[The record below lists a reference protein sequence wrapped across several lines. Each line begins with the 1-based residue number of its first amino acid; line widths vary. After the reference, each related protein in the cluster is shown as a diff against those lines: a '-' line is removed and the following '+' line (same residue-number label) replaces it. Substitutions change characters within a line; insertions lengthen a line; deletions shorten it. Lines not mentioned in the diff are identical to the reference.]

1 MPLADWFRGVMMP
14 FLPTSAGV
22 RPPFIRGCEE
32 FHFLLLRE
40 KVRADRAQRPMSLVL
55 LEIAPERWDA
65 VSPTA
70 VSRQLHERVRLTDEV
85 GWFDGKTIGI
95 ILPDTPAEGA
105 RVLAESLATTLGD
118 SARGLRWRIHTY
130 PDDWY
135 DMGDPTSGSSSS
147 ASARGLV
154 SGPTRETPARGSSS
168 ERRAS
173 SMDVGAV
180 GAIGDGSVREH
191 ASNPRVERASVPL
204 DAPFFRTISPFRRAI
219 DVVVA
224 LAALT
229 VVSPVMAGAAV
240 AVRISSPGPILF
252 RQQRAGLG
260 GRPFA
265 FYKFRTMRDGS
276 DAEKARLLEFNEQS
290 GPVFKMTNDPRITN
304 VGRFLRRTSI
314 DELPQLWNVLR
325 GDMTL
330 IGPRPPIPAEVADYE
345 RWQRG
350 RLDMPA
356 GLTCLWQVSG
366 RSDIQF
372 DDWVRMDIRYGRR
385 PSFWTDLRIVLK
397 TFPAVLSCRGAR

>member
-1 MPLADWFRGVMMP
+1 MTLAGWLRGIMMP
-14 FLPTSAGV
+14 FVPTSAGA

-40 KVRADRAQRPMSLVL
+40 KVRADRCQRPMSLVL
-55 LEIAPERWDA
+55 LEIAPERWDT

-70 VSRQLHERVRLTDEV
+70 VCRRLLDRVRVTDEV

-105 RVLAESLATTLGD
+105 ESLAENLASTLGE
-118 SARGLRWRIHTY
+118 STRGLRWRIHSY

-135 DMGDPTSGSSSS
+135 DSDDTTPPQSGSRIGQRSNPP
-147 ASARGLV
+147 A
-154 SGPTRETPARGSSS
+154 TREGASNSNS
-168 ERRAS
+168 ERPRRAMS
-173 SMDVGAV
+173 VVSDPAPNSNGAPTV
-180 GAIGDGSVREH
+180 Q
-191 ASNPRVERASVPL
+191 RAPVPL
-204 DAPFFRTISPFRRAI
+204 DSPFFRTVSPFRRSI
-219 DVVVA
+219 DIVVASLA
-224 LAALT
+224 LAA
-229 VVSPVMAGAAV
+229 VSPVMASAAI
-240 AVRISSPGPILF
+240 AVRCSSPGPILF

-260 GRPFA
+260 GRTFE
-265 FYKFRTMRDGS
+265 FFKFRTMRDGS
-276 DAEKARLLEFNEQS
+276 DREKEQLLEFNEQS
-290 GPVFKMTNDPRITN
+290 GPVFKMTNDPRITS
-304 VGRFLRRTSI
+304 VGRILRRTSI

-350 RLDMPA
+350 RLDVPA

-372 DDWVRMDIRYGRR
+372 DDWVRMDIRYGRK
-385 PSFWTDLRIVLK
+385 PSVWTDLRILLK

>member
-1 MPLADWFRGVMMP
+1 MTLAGWLRGMMMP
-14 FLPTSAGV
+14 FVPTSAGA

-55 LEIAPERWDA
+55 LEIAPERWDT

-70 VSRQLHERVRLTDEV
+70 VCRRLLDRVRVTDEV

-105 RVLAESLATTLGD
+105 ESLAESLAKELGE
-118 SARGLRWRIHTY
+118 SAHGLRWRIHSY

-135 DMGDPTSGSSSS
+135 DSGDAPTPSGRS
-147 ASARGLV
+147 ATRLGNAGA
-154 SGPTRETPARGSSS
+154 TRETVPVAAPNGDRS
-168 ERRAS
+168 RRAS
-173 SMDVGAV
+173 ATSTDSRRGPV
-180 GAIGDGSVREH
+180 SLRR
-191 ASNPRVERASVPL
+191 PVPL
-204 DAPFFRTISPFRRAI
+204 DSPFFRTVSPFRRAI
-219 DVVVA
+219 DIVVA
-224 LAALT
+224 GLGLI
-229 VVSPVMAGAAV
+229 VVSPLMAGAAI
-240 AVRISSPGPILF
+240 AVRVSSPGPILF
-252 RQQRAGLG
+252 RQRRAGLG
-260 GRPFA
+260 GRTFE

-276 DAEKARLLEFNEQS
+276 DAEKRKLLQFNEQS
-290 GPVFKMTNDPRITN
+290 GPVFKMKNDPRITS
-304 VGRFLRRTSI
+304 VGRILRRTSV

-330 IGPRPPIPAEVADYE
+330 IGPRPPIPSEVDEYQ

-350 RLDMPA
+350 RLDVPA

-366 RSDIQF
+366 RSDVKF
-372 DDWVRMDIRYGRR
+372 EDWVRMDIRYGRR
-385 PSFWTDLRIVLK
+385 PSLWTDLGILMK

>member
-1 MPLADWFRGVMMP
+1 MPLADWLRGVMMP
-14 FLPTSAGV
+14 FLPAAPGV

-55 LEIAPERWDA
+55 LEVAAERWDTM
-65 VSPTA
+65 SPTA
-70 VSRQLHERVRLTDEV
+70 LSRQLHERVRLTDEV
-85 GWFDGKTIGI
+85 GWFDAKTLGI

-105 RVLAESLATTLGD
+105 QALAQSLASTLGD
-118 SARGLRWRIHTY
+118 SSQGLRWRIHTY

-135 DMGDPTSGSSSS
+135 DTGDPNPSSG
-147 ASARGLV
+147 ASDARGFGA
-154 SGPTRETPARGSSS
+154 SRETTTRGASL

-173 SMDVGAV
+173 SVERD
-180 GAIGDGSVREH
+180 DG
-191 ASNPRVERASVPL
+191 PRTRRSRPHVERAAVPL
-204 DAPFFRTISPFRRAI
+204 DAPFFRTVSPFRRAI
-219 DVVVA
+219 DVAVSLTALVV
-224 LAALT
+224 LA
-229 VVSPVMAGAAV
+229 PVMAAAAI
-240 AVRISSPGPILF
+240 AVRASSPGPILF

-276 DAEKARLLEFNEQS
+276 DAEKARLLAFNEQS
-290 GPVFKMTNDPRITN
+290 GPVFKMTNDPRITSI
-304 VGRFLRRTSI
+304 GKFLRRTSI

-330 IGPRPPIPAEVADYE
+330 IGPRPPIPSEVAEYQL
-345 RWQRG
+345 WQRG

-366 RSDIQF
+366 RSDVQF

-385 PSFWTDLRIVLK
+385 PSVWTDLRILLK
-397 TFPAVLSCRGAR
+397 TFPAVLTCRGAR